1 MKKCFIRLDA
11 SPSLGFGHL
20 MRCLAL
26 SDELKSSFE
35 VIFVVREN
43 ESKTELEKYSFDIIQ
58 ITANS
63 NEEDSMLLLAVNN
76 PNSIWIIDTK
86 RKFLEKFLPSL
97 KKNSDVVLLIE
108 NLSKN
113 IDHVDGILFP
123 AAHLDYNILDPW
135 LPKSKRDMVLTG
147 WDWILLRNEIINAS
161 RSDSYFPLVITTG
174 GTDPSGVFFKIWE
187 LLEGAQI
194 HATFMIGDSFANRN
208 KLPLPDEFLKIVDYD
223 IKYIASAGTIISTFG
238 ISVAECLFLNKPVI
252 SVAHSKEN
260 ARGSEILS
268 TRTPA
273 CINLGYF
280 KDLTRERLIKE
291 IDELKHPNEEINS
304 WLSQNVI
311 DGQGAKRV
319 VSWIKR
325 KVEEC

>member
-1 MKKCFIRLDA
+1 LLKKRLLI
-11 SPSLGFGHL
+11 SLTFLDGVLFRTKKFKPDYRYTKNFL
-20 MRCLAL
+20 DLW
-26 SDELKSSFE
+26 SIDEL
-35 VIFVVREN
+35 
-43 ESKTELEKYSFDIIQ
+43 
-58 ITANS
+58 
-63 NEEDSMLLLAVNN
+63 
-76 PNSIWIIDTK
+76 
-86 RKFLEKFLPSL
+86 
-97 KKNSDVVLLIE
+97 LLIDISE
-108 NLSKN
+108 NKFSKDFLDLIKYFSLNCYVPISVGGGIKN
-113 IDHVDGILFP
+113 IDHADGILFP

-280 KDLTRERLIKE
+280 EDLTQERLIKE